1 MQKFLTIALITM
13 FLSVSYVFQHA
24 KLLEYGCDINSAKKD
39 LSLLIDH
46 NRALRY
52 NVSKLEAPG
61 RLDQIVIARSDQ
73 QTYVPLECY
82 NISVKQPE
90 LYYERITSTPFE
102 NTGRFLLSMFSLDT
116 EAVANE

>member
-1 MQKFLTIALITM
+1 MKKFLTVALVIM
-13 FLSVSYVFQHA
+13 LLSVSYVFQHA
-24 KLLEYGCDINSAKKD
+24 TLLEYGCNINSAKKD
-39 LSLLIDH
+39 LSLLIDQ

-61 RLDQIVIARSDQ
+61 RLDQVIIAKADQ

-82 NISVKQPE
+82 SISIKQPQ
-90 LYYERITSTPFE
+90 LYGGLAFE
-102 NTGRFLLSMFSLDT
+102 ASFANTGRFILSMFSLDT

>member
-1 MQKFLTIALITM
+1 MKKFLTIALIIM
-13 FLSVSYVFQHA
+13 LLSVSYVFQHA
-24 KLLEYGCDINSAKKD
+24 KLLEYGCNINSAKKD
-39 LSLLIDH
+39 LSLLIDQ

-61 RLDQIVIARSDQ
+61 RLDSIVIARTDQ
-73 QTYVPLECY
+73 QAYVPLECY
-82 NISVKQPE
+82 NISIRQPE
-90 LYYERITSTPFE
+90 LYAGIASAASFE